1 MNRSVKRLT
10 SAALSLAMAV
20 SMGAAASAKPAS
32 SKGTLLGS
40 KTSTA
45 TTAKTTT
52 TTTSSSSAASA
63 VKTASSGDY
72 SVHFSG
78 NQLQFMKNG
87 KASGTFDAKNSNIK
101 AAVNKAGNLVI
112 GFTKADGKGANVS
125 LGQQKNVV
133 FSGSFSSITVD
144 GSVANDRSFTVGGT
158 VSALNVNAP
167 VSVTIAKGTNVS
179 SLKVGN
185 ASAKVAV
192 QSGASVSK
200 ASAVSASSISG
211 FSGSVSKAQAVT
223 APKTTTIQ
231 SSSKKTGL
239 KIGSSSL
246 SSGSTAGTSAAGK
259 EKVYLNMYDADDT
272 KYTEEINY
280 TTNNGVQLVA
290 KDGVSL
296 GQAIKDVK
304 FEVTHDTDKDND
316 RVGGQWKWVDVAST
330 TKTSGTY
337 TYRFYPSLNTKYPTV
352 DVQVKYEGS
361 GESSSNRTLG
371 KPSISFVGK
380 SHGEGGNVSVE
391 VKIPS
396 GVDDDGTLELYIGR
410 DFYDEWKIDEDD
422 AGDEKT
428 CKIYIDRGKY
438 MEDDDNDTEVRIQAK
453 IDVDGRKASSNI
465 IKYRLEGKESGSSA
479 NLSGFSLSGPRSI
492 EEKDDGTIEADVP
505 SNVTNPKITVR
516 VSEGKAS
523 TSVGSVQAGKTAK
536 ITVTPKKDSKDLRIA
551 VTLRC
556 DEGTITKYINIDV
569 DETDDDDD

>member
-20 SMGAAASAKPAS
+20 SMGAVASAKPTT
-32 SKGTLLGS
+32 SKGLIGAR
-40 KTSTA
+40 TS
-45 TTAKTTT
+45 TTT
-52 TTTSSSSAASA
+52 TANKTTATASPTAASS

-72 SVHFSG
+72 GVHFSG
-78 NQLQFMKNG
+78 NQLQFVKNG
-87 KASGTFDAKNSNIK
+87 KTSGTFAAKNSSIK
-101 AAVNKAGNLVI
+101 VAINKAGNLVI
-112 GFTKADGKGANVS
+112 GFTKSDGKGANVS
-125 LGQQKNVV
+125 LGQQKNVA
-133 FSGSFSSITVD
+133 FSGSYSSLTVD
-144 GSVANDRSFTVGGT
+144 STVTNGYSFTVGGT
-158 VSALNVNAP
+158 VSALNVNGP
-167 VSVTIAKGTNVS
+167 VSVTISQGASVS

-185 ASAKVAV
+185 ASAKVTV
-192 QSGASVSK
+192 QQGASVSK
-200 ASAVSASSISG
+200 ASAVSTSSVSG

-223 APKTTTIQ
+223 APKTSAIQ
-231 SSSKKTGL
+231 SSSKTGL

-246 SSGSTAGTSAAGK
+246 SSGNTASTSTAGK

-280 TTNNGVQLVA
+280 TANNGVQLIA
-290 KDGVSL
+290 KDGISL

-316 RVGGQWKWVDVAST
+316 RVGGQWKWVDAVST

-337 TYRFYPSLNTKYPTV
+337 TYRFYPSLSAKYPTV

-396 GVDDDGTLELYIGR
+396 GVDDDGILEIYIGR

-428 CKIYIDRGKY
+428 CKIYIDRDKY
-438 MEDDDNDTEVRIQAK
+438 MEDKDNDTEVRIQAK
-453 IDVDGRKASSNI
+453 IDIDGRKASSNI
-465 IKYRLEGKESGSSA
+465 IKYRLEGKESGSSS

-492 EEKDDGTIEADVP
+492 EEKEEGEIKADIP

-516 VSEGKAS
+516 VSDGKAS
-523 TSVGSVQAGKTAK
+523 TSVSSVRAGGTAT
-536 ITVTPKKDSKDLRIA
+536 ITVTPKKDSDDLRIA

-569 DETDDDDD
+569 DEED

>member
-20 SMGAAASAKPAS
+20 SMGAVASAKPTT
-32 SKGTLLGS
+32 SKGLIGAR
-40 KTSTA
+40 TS
-45 TTAKTTT
+45 TTT
-52 TTTSSSSAASA
+52 TANKTTATASPTAASS

-72 SVHFSG
+72 GVHFSG
-78 NQLQFMKNG
+78 NQLQFVKNG
-87 KASGTFDAKNSNIK
+87 KTSGTFAAKNSSIK
-101 AAVNKAGNLVI
+101 VAINKAGNLVI
-112 GFTKADGKGANVS
+112 GFTKSDGKGANVS
-125 LGQQKNVV
+125 LGQQKNVA
-133 FSGSFSSITVD
+133 FSGSYSSLTVD
-144 GSVANDRSFTVGGT
+144 STVTNGYSFTVGGT
-158 VSALNVNAP
+158 VSALNVNGP
-167 VSVTIAKGTNVS
+167 VSVTISQGASVS

-185 ASAKVAV
+185 ASAKVTV
-192 QSGASVSK
+192 QQGASVSK
-200 ASAVSASSISG
+200 ASAVSTSSVSG

-223 APKTTTIQ
+223 APKTSAIQ
-231 SSSKKTGL
+231 SSSKTGL

-246 SSGSTAGTSAAGK
+246 SSGNTASTSTAGK

-280 TTNNGVQLVA
+280 TANNGVQLIA
-290 KDGVSL
+290 KDGISL

-316 RVGGQWKWVDVAST
+316 RVGGQWKWVDAVST

-337 TYRFYPSLNTKYPTV
+337 TYRFYPSLSAKYPTV

-396 GVDDDGTLELYIGR
+396 GVDDDGTLEIYIGR

-428 CKIYIDRGKY
+428 CKIYIDRDKY
-438 MEDDDNDTEVRIQAK
+438 MEDKDNDTEVRIQAK

-465 IKYRLEGKESGSSA
+465 IKYRLEGKESSSSS

-492 EEKDDGTIEADVP
+492 EEKEEGEIKADIP

-516 VSEGKAS
+516 VSDGKAS
-523 TSVGSVQAGKTAK
+523 TSVSSVRAGGTAT
-536 ITVTPKKDSKDLRIA
+536 ITVTPKKDSDDLRIA

-569 DETDDDDD
+569 DEED

>member
-20 SMGAAASAKPAS
+20 SMGAVASAKPTT
-32 SKGTLLGS
+32 SKGLIGAR
-40 KTSTA
+40 TS
-45 TTAKTTT
+45 TTT
-52 TTTSSSSAASA
+52 TANKTTATASPTAASS

-72 SVHFSG
+72 GVHFSG
-78 NQLQFMKNG
+78 NQLQFVKNG
-87 KASGTFDAKNSNIK
+87 KTSGTFAAKNSSIK
-101 AAVNKAGNLVI
+101 VAINKAGNLVI
-112 GFTKADGKGANVS
+112 GFTKSDGKGANVS
-125 LGQQKNVV
+125 LGQQKNVA
-133 FSGSFSSITVD
+133 FSGSYSSLTVD
-144 GSVANDRSFTVGGT
+144 STVTNGYSFTVGGT
-158 VSALNVNAP
+158 VSALNVNGP
-167 VSVTIAKGTNVS
+167 VSVTISQGASVS

-185 ASAKVAV
+185 ASAKVTV
-192 QSGASVSK
+192 QQGASVSK
-200 ASAVSASSISG
+200 ASAVSTSSVSG

-223 APKTTTIQ
+223 APKTSAIQ
-231 SSSKKTGL
+231 SSSKTGL

-246 SSGSTAGTSAAGK
+246 SSGNTASTSTAGK

-280 TTNNGVQLVA
+280 TANNGVQLIA
-290 KDGVSL
+290 KDGISL

-316 RVGGQWKWVDVAST
+316 RVGGQWKWVDAVST

-337 TYRFYPSLNTKYPTV
+337 TYRFYPSLSAKYPTV

-396 GVDDDGTLELYIGR
+396 GVDDDGTLEIYIGR

-428 CKIYIDRGKY
+428 CKIYIDRDKY
-438 MEDDDNDTEVRIQAK
+438 MEDKDNDTEVRIQAK

-465 IKYRLEGKESGSSA
+465 IKYRLEGKESSSSS

-492 EEKDDGTIEADVP
+492 EEKEEGEIKADIP

-516 VSEGKAS
+516 VSDGKAS
-523 TSVGSVQAGKTAK
+523 TSVGSVRAGGTAT
-536 ITVTPKKDSKDLRIA
+536 ITVTPKKDSDDLRIA

-569 DETDDDDD
+569 DEED

>member
-20 SMGAAASAKPAS
+20 SMGAVASAKPTT
-32 SKGTLLGS
+32 SKGLIGAR
-40 KTSTA
+40 TS
-45 TTAKTTT
+45 TTT
-52 TTTSSSSAASA
+52 TANRTTTASPTAASS

-72 SVHFSG
+72 GVHFSG
-78 NQLQFMKNG
+78 NQLQFVKNG
-87 KASGTFDAKNSNIK
+87 KTTGTFAAKNSSIK
-101 AAVNKAGNLVI
+101 VAINKAGNLVI
-112 GFTKADGKGANVS
+112 GFTKSDGKGANVS
-125 LGQQKNVV
+125 LGQQKNVA
-133 FSGSFSSITVD
+133 FSGSYSSLTVD
-144 GSVANDRSFTVGGT
+144 STVTNGYSFTVGGT
-158 VSALNVNAP
+158 VSALNVNGP
-167 VSVTIAKGTNVS
+167 VSVTISQGASVS

-185 ASAKVAV
+185 ASAKVTV
-192 QSGASVSK
+192 QQGASVSK
-200 ASAVSASSISG
+200 ASAVSTSSVSG

-223 APKTTTIQ
+223 APKTSAIQ
-231 SSSKKTGL
+231 SSSKTGL

-246 SSGSTAGTSAAGK
+246 SSGNTASTSTAGK

-280 TTNNGVQLVA
+280 TANNGVQLIA
-290 KDGVSL
+290 KDGISL

-316 RVGGQWKWVDVAST
+316 RVGGQWKWVDAVST

-337 TYRFYPSLNTKYPTV
+337 TYRFYPSLSAKYPTV

-396 GVDDDGTLELYIGR
+396 GVDDDGTLEIYIGR

-428 CKIYIDRGKY
+428 CKIYIDRDKY
-438 MEDDDNDTEVRIQAK
+438 MEDKDNDTEVRIQAK

-465 IKYRLEGKESGSSA
+465 IKYRLEGKESSSSS

-492 EEKDDGTIEADVP
+492 EEKEEGEIKADIP

-516 VSEGKAS
+516 VSDGKAS
-523 TSVGSVQAGKTAK
+523 TSVSSVRAGGTAT
-536 ITVTPKKDSKDLRIA
+536 ITVTPKKDSDDLRIA

-569 DETDDDDD
+569 DEED

>member
-20 SMGAAASAKPAS
+20 SMGAVASAKPTT
-32 SKGTLLGS
+32 SKGLIGAR
-40 KTSTA
+40 TS
-45 TTAKTTT
+45 TTT
-52 TTTSSSSAASA
+52 TANKTTATASPTAASS

-72 SVHFSG
+72 GVHFSG
-78 NQLQFMKNG
+78 NQLQFVKNG
-87 KASGTFDAKNSNIK
+87 KTTGTFAAKNSSIK
-101 AAVNKAGNLVI
+101 VAINKAGNLVI
-112 GFTKADGKGANVS
+112 GFTKSDGKGANVS
-125 LGQQKNVV
+125 LGQQKNVA
-133 FSGSFSSITVD
+133 FSGSYSSLTVD
-144 GSVANDRSFTVGGT
+144 STVTNGYSFTVGGT
-158 VSALNVNAP
+158 VSALNVNGP
-167 VSVTIAKGTNVS
+167 VSVTISQGASVS

-185 ASAKVAV
+185 ASAKVTV
-192 QSGASVSK
+192 QQGASVSK
-200 ASAVSASSISG
+200 ASAVSTSSVSG

-223 APKTTTIQ
+223 APKTSAIQ
-231 SSSKKTGL
+231 SSSKTGL

-246 SSGSTAGTSAAGK
+246 SSGNTSSTSTAGK

-280 TTNNGVQLVA
+280 TTNNGVQLIA
-290 KDGVSL
+290 KDGISL

-316 RVGGQWKWVDVAST
+316 RVGGQWKWVDAVST

-337 TYRFYPSLNTKYPTV
+337 TYRFYPSLSAKYPTV

-396 GVDDDGTLELYIGR
+396 GVDDDGTLEIYIGR

-428 CKIYIDRGKY
+428 CKIYIDRDKY
-438 MEDDDNDTEVRIQAK
+438 MEDKDNDTEVRIQAK
-453 IDVDGRKASSNI
+453 IDIDGRKASSNI
-465 IKYRLEGKESGSSA
+465 IKYRLEGKESSSSS

-492 EEKDDGTIEADVP
+492 EEKEEGEIKADIP

-516 VSEGKAS
+516 VSDGKAS
-523 TSVGSVQAGKTAK
+523 TSVSSVRAGGTAT
-536 ITVTPKKDSKDLRIA
+536 ITVTPKKDSDDLRIA

-569 DETDDDDD
+569 DEED

>member
-10 SAALSLAMAV
+10 SAALSLAIAV
-20 SMGAAASAKPAS
+20 SMGAVANAKPVS
-32 SKGTLLGS
+32 SKGSLLGA
-40 KTSTA
+40 KTTTSTTK
-45 TTAKTTT
+45 TTPKTTT
-52 TTTSSSSAASA
+52 TTGASS
-63 VKTASSGDY
+63 VKTASAGDY

-87 KASGTFDAKNSNIK
+87 KASGTFGAKNSSIK

-112 GFTKADGKGANVS
+112 GFTKADGKAANVS

-133 FSGSFSSITVD
+133 FSGSYSSLTVD

-167 VSVTIAKGTNVS
+167 VSVTIAKGASVS

-192 QSGASVSK
+192 QQGASVSK
-200 ASAVSASSISG
+200 ASAVSASSVSG
-211 FSGSVSKAQAVT
+211 FSGSISKAQAVT

-239 KIGSSSL
+239 KIGSNSI
-246 SSGSTAGTSAAGK
+246 SSGNTTSTSTAGK

-290 KDGVSL
+290 KDGISL

-337 TYRFYPSLNTKYPTV
+337 TYRFYPSLSAKYPTV

-361 GESSSNRTLG
+361 GESSSKRNLG

-396 GVDDDGTLELYIGR
+396 GVDDDGTLEIYIGR

-428 CKIYIDRGKY
+428 CKIYIDRDKY
-438 MEDDDNDTEVRIQAK
+438 MEDKDNDTEVRIQAK

-465 IKYRLEGKESGSSA
+465 IKYRLEGKESSSSA

-492 EEKDDGTIEADVP
+492 EENDEDTIEADIP

-516 VSEGKAS
+516 VSEGKAT
-523 TSVGSVQAGKTAK
+523 TSVSSVKAGGTAK
-536 ITVTPKKDSKDLRIA
+536 ISVKPKKDSDDLRIA

-569 DETDDDDD
+569 DEED